1 MLKILKRLKGEN
13 HIMKPCN
20 DNILKALEL
29 SRELMVLADKGDMQ
43 REDSGCGVLYGVV
56 RDAAYKIKERAEKE
70 KQNHKL
76 NHVWK

>member
-1 MLKILKRLKGEN
+1 
-13 HIMKPCN
+13 MKPCN

-56 RDAAYKIKERAEKE
+56 RDAAYKIKERAQKE

-76 NHVWK
+76 NHAWI